1 MSKLKELYSS
11 KSFRESGHALIDL
24 LGDYLEAIE
33 KKSISKVIP
42 FQEPDEAFNFWQN
55 DFEKKEIDPI
65 SFFKTTIERSN
76 HLHHPK
82 YMGHQVSAP
91 SPIAALS
98 GVLTSVLN
106 NGGAVYEMGLVN
118 NPLEKVISKYLATK
132 IGFDENADGFLT
144 SGGTLANLT
153 ALLTARA
160 KYSDVWENGTTK
172 KMAVMVSEEA
182 HYCIDRAARIMGLG
196 TEGIIKVPINDS
208 FQLKIDELQ
217 NHFDKAKL
225 ADIHVFAI
233 IGSACSTATGSYDNL
248 KAIGD
253 FAEKNKIWFHVD
265 GAHGG
270 AVVFS
275 GKYKYLV
282 EGIEKSDSVA
292 IDWHKMLLT
301 PAITT
306 SLIYRNGENTYS
318 TFQQKAQYLWDNSQS
333 MEWYNAGKRTFE
345 CTKLMM
351 SVKVY
356 TIIKSYGTS
365 IFEENVNYLYD
376 LAREFETLI
385 SENSNFEIALS
396 PQSNIVCFR
405 LKIAKNGLSIN
416 EVNSKI
422 RRLLLEEGEFYIVQ
436 TRIKDKLYLRV
447 SLMNPTTELIHL
459 KQLLN
464 KIEFMF
470 DQKL

>member
-1 MSKLKELYSS
+1 MNNLKELYSS
-11 KSFRESGHALIDL
+11 KAFRETGHSLIDL
-24 LGDYLEAIE
+24 LADYLEAIE
-33 KKSISKVIP
+33 KNTIGKVIP
-42 FQEPDEAFNFWQN
+42 YQEPDDAFSFWQE
-55 DFEKKEIDPI
+55 DFEKNEIDPI
-65 SFFKTTIERSN
+65 SFFKETIERSN

-118 NPLEKVISKYLATK
+118 NPLEKVISKYLASK
-132 IGFDENADGFLT
+132 IGYDENADGFLT

-160 KYSDVWENGTTK
+160 KYSEVWERGTTK

-196 TEGIIKVPINDS
+196 TEGIIKVPINDL
-208 FQLKIDELQ
+208 FQLETGLLQ
-217 NHFDKAKL
+217 TYFNNAKQS
-225 ADIHVFAI
+225 DIHVFAI
-233 IGSACSTATGSYDNL
+233 IGSACSTSTGSYDNL
-248 KAIGD
+248 KVIGD
-253 FAEKNKIWFHVD
+253 FAKKNNIWFHVD

-275 GKYKYLV
+275 DKYKFLI

-306 SLIYRNGENTYS
+306 SLIYKNGADTYS
-318 TFQQKAQYLWDNSQS
+318 TFQQKAQYLWDNAQS
-333 MEWYNAGKRTFE
+333 MEWYNSGKRTFE

-376 LAREFETLI
+376 LARDFENLI
-385 SENSNFEIALS
+385 ALNSNFEIAIS

-405 LKIAKNGLSIN
+405 IKNGKNGLSIN
-416 EVNSKI
+416 ETNSKI
-422 RRLLLEEGEFYIVQ
+422 RRLLLEDGEFYIVQ
-436 TRIKDKLYLRV
+436 TLIKEEVFLRV
-447 SLMNPTTELIHL
+447 SLMNSTTKLVHL
-459 KQLLN
+459 KQLME
-464 KIEFMF
+464 KIEFIF
-470 DQKL
+470 DQKI

>member
-11 KSFRESGHALIDL
+11 KAFRETGHTLIDL

-33 KKSISKVIP
+33 KNAIGKVIP
-42 FQEPDEAFNFWQN
+42 YQEPEKAFSFWEK
-55 DFEKKEIDPI
+55 DFEKNEIDPI
-65 SFFKTTIERSN
+65 SFFKTTIEMSN

-160 KYSDVWENGTTK
+160 KYSEVWEKGTTK

-196 TEGIIKVPINDS
+196 TEGIIKVPVNDL
-208 FQLKIDELQ
+208 FQLKTDELQ
-217 NHFDKAKL
+217 RHFDNAKL

-233 IGSACSTATGSYDNL
+233 IGSACSTSTGSYDNL
-248 KAIGD
+248 NVIGD
-253 FAEKNKIWFHVD
+253 FAKKNNIWFHVD

-275 GKYKYLV
+275 DKYKFLV
-282 EGIEKSDSVA
+282 DGIEKSDSVA

-306 SLIYRNGENTYS
+306 SLIYKNGADTYS
-318 TFQQKAQYLWDNSQS
+318 TFQQKAQYLWDNAQS
-333 MEWYNAGKRTFE
+333 IEWYNSGKRTFE

-356 TIIKSYGTS
+356 TIIKSYGTA
-365 IFEENVNYLYD
+365 IFEENINYLYD
-376 LAREFETLI
+376 LARDFETLI
-385 SENSNFEIALS
+385 AENSNFEIAIS

-405 LKIAKNGLSIN
+405 LKISKNGLSNN
-416 EVNSKI
+416 ETNSKI
-422 RRLLLEEGEFYIVQ
+422 RRLLLEDGEFYIVQ
-436 TRIKDKLYLRV
+436 TLIKEKVYLRV
-447 SLMNPTTELIHL
+447 SLMNPTTELVHL
-459 KQLLN
+459 KQLME
-464 KIEFMF
+464 KIEFIF
-470 DQKL
+470 DQKI